1 MPSAA
6 ASPAPPPLA
15 ALPMYDFPEIREA
28 TDALWSAI
36 AAHLA
41 GAGIDAPAALTR
53 GMPLETLW
61 THPSLLLAQTCGYP
75 LVTTLRDRVTLLA
88 TPRYTASGCKAAT
101 YRSAIIV
108 RAGDPATTLADLH
121 GRGGTMNGADSNS
134 GMNLLRAAIAPL
146 ARRAQFFAQTL
157 TTGSHA
163 ASVQAVANG
172 EADVAAIDCITWAHL
187 QHLRPQTTKALRVLA
202 WTEATPGLPLIT
214 SLATPAPT
222 RQALL
227 SALNHVSQNPSLAPV
242 RAALRLDGFEILPL
256 DAYDEILALERQ
268 AIAAGY
274 PNVR

>member
-1 MPSAA
+1 MPPAA
-6 ASPAPPPLA
+6 PQPLA

-36 AAHLA
+36 GAHLA
-41 GAGIDAPAALTR
+41 GAGIDVPVVLTR
-53 GMPLETLW
+53 DMPLETLW
-61 THPSLLLAQTCGYP
+61 TDPSLLLAQTCGYP

-88 TPRYTASGCKAAT
+88 TPRYTAPGCEAAT

-108 RAGDPATTLADLH
+108 RAGDPATTLAGLR
-121 GRGGTMNGADSNS
+121 GRRGTLNGADSNS

-146 ARRAQFFAQTL
+146 ARGAPFFAQTL

-163 ASVQAVANG
+163 ASVQAVAGG

-202 WTEATPGLPLIT
+202 WTKATPGLPLIT
-214 SLATPAPT
+214 ALATPAPT

-227 SALNHVSQNPSLAPV
+227 NALDHVAQTPALAPV
-242 RAALRLDGFEILPL
+242 RATLRLDGFEILPL
-256 DAYDEILALERQ
+256 AAYDEILDLERQ
-268 AIAAGY
+268 AVAAGY
-274 PNVR
+274 PHLG